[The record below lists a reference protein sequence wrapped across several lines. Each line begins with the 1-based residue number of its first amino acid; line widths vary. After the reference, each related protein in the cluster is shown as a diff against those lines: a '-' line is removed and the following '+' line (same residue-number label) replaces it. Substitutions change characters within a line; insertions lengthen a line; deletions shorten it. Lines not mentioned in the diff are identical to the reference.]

1 MSAADGVLR
10 IGNCSGFYGDRLS
23 AMREMLE
30 GGELDVLTGDYL
42 AELTMLILGR
52 DKMKDPTLGYART
65 FVKQAEDCMGLALE
79 RGVKIVSNA
88 GGLNPAGLADKLRE
102 IAAAQGLS
110 PQIAYV
116 QGDDLMPRAADL
128 GLGKAL
134 TANAYLGAFGIAAAL
149 DRGADM
155 VVTGRVTDASVVVG
169 PAASH
174 FGWSPE
180 QYDELAGAMI
190 AGHVIECGAQAT
202 GGNFSG
208 FRSFKPDIRPLGFP
222 IAEITPDGSAVIT
235 KHPGTGGVV
244 TVDTVT
250 AQLVYEIG
258 EPTYLG
264 PDVSA
269 RLDTIELTDAGED
282 RVRVSGVRGEAPPET
297 LKVCVNELGGF
308 RNSLE
313 FVLVGLD
320 IDAKADW
327 VRAQMEAALEKAPPA
342 SVEWSLARTDRDDAS
357 SEEAASCRLRCSV
370 KDSDPNVV
378 GKRFTAAAVE
388 LGLASYPGFTLTAPP
403 APASPYGVYRPAY
416 VDRAAVQHTVVH
428 ADGTAEVIEGAG
440 AGVAGAA
447 AGLYEEVGLSGGAA
461 ATEAGRSGGAAPT
474 VDGPGSRA
482 TQERG
487 RMGGAVPPSSP
498 AAAGTAAEV
507 AAQAPKDEVTRRLP
521 LGTFVHA
528 RSGDKGG
535 DANVGLWVDRSV
547 HGEARV
553 AWLTKFVTVER
564 IRELVPEAEGL
575 PVDIYPLP
583 NLGAVNVVIRGL
595 LGEGVAASTRFDPQ
609 AKALGEWLRSRHVS
623 ITEDLL

>member
-1 MSAADGVLR
+1 MSAAKSVLR
-10 IGNCSGFYGDRLS
+10 VGNCSGFYGDRLS

-52 DKMKDPTLGYART
+52 DRMKDPTLGYART

-88 GGLNPAGLADKLRE
+88 GGLNPAGLADRLRE
-102 IAAAQGLS
+102 IAKAQGLS
-110 PQIAYV
+110 AQIAYV

-128 GLGKAL
+128 GLGEAL

-149 DRGADM
+149 DRGADI

-174 FGWSPE
+174 FGWGRE
-180 QYDELAGAMI
+180 QYDELAGAMV

-208 FRSFKPDIRPLGFP
+208 FRSFKPDTRPLGFP
-222 IAEITPDGSAVIT
+222 IAEIGPDGSAVIT

-244 TVDTVT
+244 TTDTVT

-269 RLDTIELTDAGED
+269 RLDTIELSDDGED
-282 RVRVSGVRGEAPPET
+282 RVRVSGVSGEAPPET

-327 VRAQMEAALEKAPPA
+327 VRAQMEAALEKDPPA
-342 SVEWSLARTDRDDAS
+342 AVEWSLARTDRDDAS

-370 KDSDPNVV
+370 KDSDANVV

-416 VDRAAVQHTVVH
+416 VDRSAVQHTVVH
-428 ADGTAEVIEGAG
+428 ADGTAEVIEGA
-440 AGVAGAA
+440 
-447 AGLYEEVGLSGGAA
+447 A
-461 ATEAGRSGGAAPT
+461 ATEAVRSGEAGSTVGAPARLHEEAGPPNQPRSSVARQPDPSTVGPTTSLRPAPA
-474 VDGPGSRA
+474 DP
-482 TQERG
+482 
-487 RMGGAVPPSSP
+487 
-498 AAAGTAAEV
+498 AEV

-553 AWLTKFVTVER
+553 AWLTKFVTPER
-564 IRELVPEAEGL
+564 IRELVPEAEDL
-575 PVDIYPLP
+575 VVDIHPLP